1 MPVFLLHMWIMEPGR
16 LLLLLKAWSLQ
27 IQETL
32 LQIHRSLHPF
42 NMQQIYSYRA
52 HGPRKSAGPGRE
64 DRGSKE
70 LGGPLPG
77 PCPDGPSVSLLPPKS
92 KPCGVVRDLVL
103 QAGCRLMLEGRSQA
117 YVFQKEIFPILNHSV
132 SLSRERAQAQS
143 LGLKEWQS
151 LLINRQRAF
160 SRNTSPLWTTPQES
174 SARTPRRQ
182 RPQTSPVW

>member
-1 MPVFLLHMWIMEPGR
+1 MPVFLLHRWIMEPGK
-16 LLLLLKAWSLQ
+16 LLLLLKAWSLW
-27 IQETL
+27 IQETAPDP
-32 LQIHRSLHPF
+32 SLFAPLHT
-42 NMQQIYSYRA
+42 QQIYSYRA
-52 HGPRKSAGPGRE
+52 HGHRKSACPGRE

-77 PCPDGPSVSLLPPKS
+77 PCLDGSSASLLPPKS

-117 YVFQKEIFPILNHSV
+117 FVFQKEIFPILNHPV

-151 LLINRQRAF
+151 HLINRQRAL

-174 SARTPRRQ
+174 PARTPRRQ
-182 RPQTSPVW
+182 RPQTSPIW